1 MRLSG
6 GQRQR
11 IALARALL
19 IHADLLILD
28 EATSELDA
36 HTEKAIHDALVRH
49 CAGRAVL
56 IIAHRL
62 SAVCHAEKI
71 YVLEGGRVVEQGGHD
86 ELMRRAG
93 VYRGLAE
100 AQKLPELQT
109 RSG

>member
-19 IHADLLILD
+19 IEADLLILD

-36 HTEKAIHDALVRH
+36 HTEQAIHNALAKRY
-49 CAGRAVL
+49 AGRTIL

-62 SAVCHAEKI
+62 SAVCHADHI
-71 YVLEGGRVVEQGGHD
+71 YVLEQGRVIEHGNHN
-86 ELMRRAG
+86 ELMRRNG
-93 VYRGLAE
+93 VYYKLAK
-100 AQKLPELQT
+100 AQQQPDPHA
-109 RSG
+109 